1 MMRYAKYREWLY
13 ALTGVFS
20 LYKVIA
26 LWGTEEQSRAYLF
39 LFFLGLSIGM
49 FFFSRHFRKK
59 FDKRNNS

>member
-13 ALTGVFS
+13 AITGIFS

-39 LFFLGLSIGM
+39 LFF
-49 FFFSRHFRKK
+49 
-59 FDKRNNS
+59 